1 MERSKLRML
10 LHCLGLLL
18 AISGLPESAGAET
31 RPLET
36 QVKAAFL
43 AKFAAYVTWPPS
55 ALGAADAPLVLCVL
69 GYDPFGPNLEAA
81 IAGQRVGSHALVLRR
96 LDGTAGAATCHIAF
110 LGGSARQ
117 NPATMLATIKGLP
130 VLSVTDAGLGPVR
143 GIVHFAVKDGRVRFH
158 IDDML
163 AAQGNLS
170 INARLLSLALTV
182 RTRAKLSLLAMAA
195 VARRAAT

>member
-1 MERSKLRML
+1 V
-10 LHCLGLLL
+10 GLLL
-18 AISGLPESAGAET
+18 AISSLPERAGAET
-31 RPLET
+31 RPLEA

-55 ALGAADAPLVLCVL
+55 AHAAADAPLVVCVL
-69 GYDPFGPNLEAA
+69 GNDPFGANLDAA
-81 IAGQRVGSHALVLRR
+81 VAGQRVGSHPLVLRR
-96 LDGTAGAATCHIAF
+96 LDGTAGAATCHVAF

-117 NPATMLATIKGLP
+117 NPATMLATMKGLP

-170 INARLLSLALTV
+170 INARLLSLALSV

-195 VARRAAT
+195 AARRAAT